1 MIYLDPDTLEKVTG
15 VRHWWFSEV
24 VRQDPLRSRQIGNL
38 IYGLWHTD
46 DPLAQQGLLLDLI
59 DTFRPFAHHA
69 AALPEARHRFERV
82 RDYLHD
88 NYMRTVTLDELA
100 QVAALSPYH
109 FQRQFKAHFHVTP
122 HQMLMAIR
130 LWRAKAFLTHGMPAA
145 DVALAA
151 GLTDQSHLTRA
162 FTRRYGITPVRYQKQ
177 VLPR

>member
-1 MIYLDPDTLEKVTG
+1 M
-15 VRHWWFSEV
+15 
-24 VRQDPLRSRQIGNL
+24 
-38 IYGLWHTD
+38 
-46 DPLAQQGLLLDLI
+46 A
-59 DTFRPFAHHA
+59 
-69 AALPEARHRFERV
+69 PEAAHRFDRV

-88 NYMRTVTLDELA
+88 NYMRAVSLDELA

-145 DVALAA
+145 EVAIAA

-177 VLPR
+177 VAGR